1 MNFEQ
6 TGLPDQPVFRDAF
19 TAGWEKY
26 PTLFS
31 EGDSDSAASRYLCG
45 PVAMAR
51 LILTHGGDCRQ
62 MAAAACLA
70 GPAAFSDMPFEGISP
85 RLSEFVAE
93 IRQATAVGLYASI
106 PNFSGDARVFFQ
118 ATAILLL
125 EQIAD
130 LAMSRDMDDKTRAHF
145 YREAINIYQ
154 LSRGEHDTYHFDT
167 RFELAARKASAMLD
181 VEGISETR
189 AKLFAS

>member
-1 MNFEQ
+1 MMNFEQ
-6 TGLPDQPVFRDAF
+6 TGLPDQPVFREAF

-26 PTLFS
+26 PELFG
-31 EGDSDSAASRYLCG
+31 EGNKDTAAARYLCG

-70 GPAAFSDMPFEGISP
+70 GPAVFSDVTGGMVNP
-85 RLSEFVAE
+85 RLAEFVSE
-93 IRQATAVGLYASI
+93 IRHATAVGLYAAI
-106 PNFSGDARVFFQ
+106 PSFSGDARVFFQ

-125 EQIAD
+125 EQVAD
-130 LAMSRDMDDKTRAHF
+130 SVMSRDMDDAERARF

-154 LSRGEHDTYHFDT
+154 LSRGEQDTYSFDT
-167 RFELAARKASAMLD
+167 RFEVAARKAALCLHNID
-181 VEGISETR
+181 ETETPR
-189 AKLFAS
+189 ALAN